1 MTSQT
6 NDAIVTLIEGSALHL
21 LGTINKSEQQNKDKR
36 HREVLPGV
44 VFIMLILRA
53 NINIKPNNT
62 EHICKLQ

>member
-21 LGTINKSEQQNKDKR
+21 LGTINKSKQQNKDKR

-44 VFIMLILRA
+44 VFIM
-53 NINIKPNNT
+53 
-62 EHICKLQ
+62 